1 MAKIP
6 ERNRYEGT
14 LIEPG
19 RLRVGRAILVVPP
32 WRKKRGKVSISI
44 RPNDVILS
52 LDHPGRTSARNILPG
67 HVHSVERF
75 PDGAL
80 IRVEAGFAL
89 WARVTGAAV
98 KELRLRKGSP
108 VFVLLKAVAIE
119 LEEGAA
125 EGDLEVEI
133 RVRGKKGV
141 VSADRIRF
149 LREVGHL
156 GSIAAAARSFGV
168 TYRTAWLW
176 VDRANTDWGRPLVA
190 RVTSGGAAL
199 TGEGRRLLERI
210 EKREREIRRP
220 GK

>member
-1 MAKIP
+1 MSSC
-6 ERNRYEGT
+6 
-14 LIEPG
+14 L
-19 RLRVGRAILVVPP
+19 
-32 WRKKRGKVSISI
+32 
-44 RPNDVILS
+44 
-52 LDHPGRTSARNILPG
+52 
-67 HVHSVERF
+67 
-75 PDGAL
+75 
-80 IRVEAGFAL
+80 
-89 WARVTGAAV
+89 
-98 KELRLRKGSP
+98 LRLAAAAAEHVVGCDDEEVAVRDGHAPVEGRHHRGS
-108 VFVLLKAVAIE
+108 VLRERALF
-119 LEEGAA
+119 EEGAA

-210 EKREREIRRP
+210 EKREREIRRS

>member
-1 MAKIP
+1 MARIP
-6 ERNRYEGT
+6 DLNRYEGR

-19 RLRVGRAILVVPP
+19 RLRVGRAVLVVSA
-32 WRKKRGKVSISI
+32 WKKRSGKVTVCI
-44 RPNDVILS
+44 RPNDLILS

-67 HVHSVERF
+67 HVSGVKRF

-80 IRVEAGFAL
+80 VRADVGFPV
-89 WARVTGAAV
+89 WARVTSQAV
-98 KELRLRKGSP
+98 KELKLRKGAP
-108 VFVLLKAVAIE
+108 VFVLLKATAIE
-119 LEEGAA
+119 LEEGSSS
-125 EGDLEVEI
+125 GDLEVE
-133 RVRGKKGV
+133 VHARGKHGTIR
-141 VSADRIRF
+141 ADRLRF

-176 VDRANTDWGRPLVA
+176 VARANEDWGRPLVT

-210 EKREREIRRP
+210 REKERSIP
-220 GK
+220 VG